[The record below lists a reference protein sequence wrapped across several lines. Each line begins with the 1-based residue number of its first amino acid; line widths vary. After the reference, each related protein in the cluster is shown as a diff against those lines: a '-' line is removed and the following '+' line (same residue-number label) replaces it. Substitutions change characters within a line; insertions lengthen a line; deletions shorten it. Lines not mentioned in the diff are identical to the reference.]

1 MKRLLFLSAALLA
14 CIGMQSCNDDEIDPN
29 ARYDVHTVSNLCE
42 GIYFGDAY
50 LPNDA
55 VYTHYLMI
63 SDKPIPESGW
73 MDPEGTYYILRF
85 NAPFENFPP
94 EGTYTTTPVTDAYS
108 EYTLLTNK
116 LSYVTYCSKQHYIE
130 SGTMVVRRSGGA
142 YDIELTMKSDEGTL
156 FHTVYKG
163 DYTSIDKS
171 IEWLPGDLDTQMTA
185 ANAWYLKDGAEGANL
200 NITLYENLDES
211 GWLVA
216 PSSVL
221 IMVGHADFDDEGKI
235 VPGSFTI
242 SGDMGGGVGNYFEQ
256 GACVNFLNAPFPT
269 GTNIKYY
276 YDATNSSAIQVGL
289 AESGKV
295 DIVESGTGYTVNYE
309 FVTDK
314 GKKVT
319 GRYTGPLKVKDAPKV
334 VEKHD
339 WDLEEDH
346 VLKFDATN
354 FRATA
359 FSDKYTVE
367 NALVWKIQLQQ
378 YDGNWSYDSD
388 QLIIQIVCAP
398 GNEAEPV
405 PGTYRVSEGNEVG
418 TVIAGTYYGTFGIG
432 SFFQHYEAGSIASAG
447 AAVDGSMTLTKNAD
461 GTWTIDFDFLDG
473 QAEPKHFSG
482 SWTGT
487 LG

>member
-29 ARYDVHTVSNLCE
+29 ARYNVHTVSNLCE

-171 IEWLPGDLDTQMTA
+171 IEWLPADLDTQMTA
-185 ANAWYLKDGAEGANL
+185 ANAWYLKEGAEGANL
-200 NITLYENLDES
+200 NITLYENLDAD

-216 PSSVL
+216 PSSIL
-221 IMVGHADFDDEGKI
+221 IMVGHADFDSEGKI
-235 VPGSFTI
+235 VPGTFTI

-295 DIVESGTGYTVNYE
+295 DIVESGTGYTVTYE

-314 GKKVT
+314 GNKVT
-319 GRYTGPLKVKDAPKV
+319 GRYTGALKVKDAPKV

-378 YDGNWSYDSD
+378 YDNNWSYDSD
-388 QLIIQIVCAP
+388 QLIIQVVCAL

-418 TVIAGTYYGTFGIG
+418 TLIAGTYYRTFGIG
-432 SFFQHYEAGSIASAG
+432 SFFQHYEADSIASAG
-447 AAVDGSMTLTKNAD
+447 AAVDGSMMLEKNAD

-487 LG
+487 LD

>member
-171 IEWLPGDLDTQMTA
+171 IEWLPADLDTQMTA
-185 ANAWYLKDGAEGANL
+185 ANAWYLKDGANGANL

-211 GWLVA
+211 GWLIA

-295 DIVESGTGYTVNYE
+295 DIVENGTGYTVNYE

-339 WDLEEDH
+339 WDLEEDY

-398 GNEAEPV
+398 GNEPEPV
-405 PGTYRVSEGNEVG
+405 PGTYG
-418 TVIAGTYYGTFGIG
+418 
-432 SFFQHYEAGSIASAG
+432 
-447 AAVDGSMTLTKNAD
+447 
-461 GTWTIDFDFLDG
+461 LD
-473 QAEPKHFSG
+473 K
-482 SWTGT
+482 
-487 LG
+487 

>member
-29 ARYDVHTVSNLCE
+29 ARYNVHTVSNLCE

-50 LPNDA
+50 LPNDV

-171 IEWLPGDLDTQMTA
+171 IEWLPADLDTQMTA

-235 VPGSFTI
+235 VPGSFTKI
-242 SGDMGGGVGNYFEQ
+242 
-256 GACVNFLNAPFPT
+256 
-269 GTNIKYY
+269 
-276 YDATNSSAIQVGL
+276 
-289 AESGKV
+289 
-295 DIVESGTGYTVNYE
+295 
-309 FVTDK
+309 
-314 GKKVT
+314 
-319 GRYTGPLKVKDAPKV
+319 GRA
-334 VEKHD
+334 
-339 WDLEEDH
+339 H
-346 VLKFDATN
+346 V
-354 FRATA
+354 
-359 FSDKYTVE
+359 
-367 NALVWKIQLQQ
+367 
-378 YDGNWSYDSD
+378 
-388 QLIIQIVCAP
+388 
-398 GNEAEPV
+398 
-405 PGTYRVSEGNEVG
+405 
-418 TVIAGTYYGTFGIG
+418 
-432 SFFQHYEAGSIASAG
+432 
-447 AAVDGSMTLTKNAD
+447 
-461 GTWTIDFDFLDG
+461 
-473 QAEPKHFSG
+473 
-482 SWTGT
+482 
-487 LG
+487 